1 MTCKSS
7 SQLSVIDIAWQ
18 LEEPKLDIA
27 TAVGIFVKEIMVL
40 VKETV
45 TFNEN
50 GVRDTGV
57 IDRLCLYVN
66 RIDYT

>member
-1 MTCKSS
+1 M
-7 SQLSVIDIAWQ
+7 
-18 LEEPKLDIA
+18 
-27 TAVGIFVKEIMVL
+27 KEIMVL

-57 IDRLCLYVN
+57 IDRICLYVN